1 VSNLISPLLFQSVP
15 FGSETAWLD
24 FLGQD
29 ASWHYE
35 LAKATGTSYRL
46 IDDLKQNLEGHAAM
60 HNEVADALGVTK
72 VGDLTSFDLEDETS
86 FVSFMFLESS
96 DLQRMRAAA
105 GL

>member
-1 VSNLISPLLFQSVP
+1 MSNLISPLLFQSVP

-35 LAKATGTSYRL
+35 LARATGTPYIL
-46 IDDLKQNLEGHAAM
+46 IDDLKTNLAPHAAM
-60 HNEVADALGVTK
+60 HNAVAEALGISK
-72 VGDLTSFDLEDETS
+72 VGDLESFDLEDETS
-86 FVSFMFLESS
+86 FVSFMFLESA
-96 DLQRMRAAA
+96 DLMRLRAAA